1 MKKTLFATVL
11 SVTMLSSVFVSS
23 SAMAGGGMTGGA
35 TEITQLLNNM
45 QLVIQYSTQIQQYET
60 QLKNLVKQADMGI
73 INPSA
78 FVGKL
83 ANAVEQ
89 GEALGFASGRI
100 ATNLE
105 KAYGSNYLKNTKYVG
120 KDFEV
125 WMKTT
130 KDSIR
135 GAMRSVGVQQ
145 EALESESDMIR
156 KLQSLSGSS
165 QGNLQVLQTG
175 NQISLEMVQQ
185 LQKLRTMNMAQS
197 QAMNARML
205 AVQNKEENQ
214 KAQVDK
220 FFNKKQKTY
229 EKM

>member
-1 MKKTLFATVL
+1 MKKILLATVL
-11 SVTMLSSVFVSS
+11 STTMLFSLASH
-23 SAMAGGGMTGGA
+23 AGGGGMTGGA
-35 TEITQLLNNM
+35 TEVTQLLNNV
-45 QLVIQYSTQIQQYET
+45 QLVQQYATQMQQYET
-60 QLKNLVKQADMGI
+60 QLKNLMKQTDAGI
-73 INPSA
+73 INPAA
-78 FVGKL
+78 FIGKV
-83 ANAVEQ
+83 ANVVEQ
-89 GEALGFASGRI
+89 GEALGFASARI

-105 KAYGSNYLKNTKYVG
+105 KAYGSDYLKNSKYVG

-145 EALESESDMIR
+145 GALESEADAIL
-156 KLQSLSGSS
+156 KLQKMSGSAE
-165 QGNLQVLQTG
+165 GNLQVLQTG
-175 NQISLEMVQQ
+175 NQISLEMIQQ
-185 LQKLRTMNMAQS
+185 LQKLRTMNMAQG
-197 QAMNARML
+197 QAINARML